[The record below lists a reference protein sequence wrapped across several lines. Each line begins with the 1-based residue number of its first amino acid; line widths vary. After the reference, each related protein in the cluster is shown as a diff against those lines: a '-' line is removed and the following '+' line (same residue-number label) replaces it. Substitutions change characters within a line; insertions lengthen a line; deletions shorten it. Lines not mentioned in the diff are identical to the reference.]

1 MQHQPRVLLTHNI
14 PKKGID
20 LLKEHFEVYILEPDN
35 SIDVQL
41 NKLLPSFDYLIPLLS
56 VRISGDLLRKCPK
69 LKGIANYAVGYNN
82 IDIDAAIECDIPV
95 SNTPDVLTNA
105 TADLTWGLI
114 LASMRRIVEG
124 DQECRQTSFSGWA
137 PEYMLG
143 YEITG
148 KTLGI
153 IGMGR
158 IGAAVAKRATGF
170 DMKICYYSRSPSK
183 YNSELLNMEQII
195 DFKNFLKSCDI
206 ISLHVPYTEETH
218 HLIGENEFDLMKK
231 DSFLINTSR
240 GKVVD
245 EVALINALK
254 EGKIAGAGLDVY
266 YNEPI
271 IPKELRD
278 LNNTVLTPH
287 IGSATKFAREL
298 MAKMVAENI
307 IAIENGFPPP
317 NIIPEM
323 KKESVKGNH

>member
-1 MQHQPRVLLTHNI
+1 LTHKI
-14 PKKGID
+14 PKIGLN

-56 VRISGDLLRKCPK
+56 VRVSGNLLRKCPK

-114 LASMRRIVEG
+114 LTSMRRIVEG

-158 IGAAVAKRATGF
+158 IGAAVARRAIGF

-195 DFKNFLKSCDI
+195 DFKKFLKSCDI
-206 ISLHVPYTEETH
+206 ISLHVPYTEQTH

-231 DSFLINTSR
+231 ASFLINTSR
-240 GKVVD
+240 GRVVD

-254 EGKIAGAGLDVY
+254 EDKIAGAGLDVY

-278 LNNTVLTPH
+278 LNNIVLTPH
-287 IGSATKFAREL
+287 IGSATKFARES
-298 MAKMVAENI
+298 MAKMVAENL